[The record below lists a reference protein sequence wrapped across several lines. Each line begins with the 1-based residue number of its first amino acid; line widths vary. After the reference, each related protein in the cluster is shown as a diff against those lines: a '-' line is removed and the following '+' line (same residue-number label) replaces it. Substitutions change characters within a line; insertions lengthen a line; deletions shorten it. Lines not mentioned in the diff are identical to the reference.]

1 MDGQLLLVLLLLLLL
16 GASGPE
22 GQGPGPGEPEEE
34 PPKEEIPEED
44 GILVL
49 SRRNLGLALREHRTL
64 LVQFCECTGPEGWRT
79 HRGPPGRGGGST
91 PHPVY
96 PGLVHMRDFPCGHLA
111 PRCAPGAPW
120 KGT

>member
-1 MDGQLLLVLLLLLLL
+1 MDGQLLLVLLLLLL

-79 HRGPPGRGGGST
+79 HRGPPGRGGVQLPT
-91 PHPVY
+91 LCIR
-96 PGLVHMRDFPCGHLA
+96 GLC
-111 PRCAPGAPW
+111 
-120 KGT
+120 T